1 MIELV
6 SRMKPSYFINYNY
19 STLSNNKVTLL
30 WIWNP
35 THSCTM
41 CMEYFNLY
49 IIIDKYQKF
58 SIHIPQSEHFSS

>member
-6 SRMKPSYFINYNY
+6 LEWNLLISLINY
-19 STLSNNKVTLL
+19 STLSNNEVTLL
-30 WIWNP
+30 WIWNS